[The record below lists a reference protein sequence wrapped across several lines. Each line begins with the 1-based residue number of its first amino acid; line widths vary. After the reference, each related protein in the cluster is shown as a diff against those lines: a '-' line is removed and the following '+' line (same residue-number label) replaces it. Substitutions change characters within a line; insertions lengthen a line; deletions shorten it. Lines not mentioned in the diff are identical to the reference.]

1 VGVTQLVVGTG
12 GKSLNTRTTATVNT
26 VVRSQAGHG
35 WLRLA
40 LHPTSADLRYVGV
53 GDNPFTDRKTIN
65 CF

>member
-1 VGVTQLVVGTG
+1 
-12 GKSLNTRTTATVNT
+12 VNT